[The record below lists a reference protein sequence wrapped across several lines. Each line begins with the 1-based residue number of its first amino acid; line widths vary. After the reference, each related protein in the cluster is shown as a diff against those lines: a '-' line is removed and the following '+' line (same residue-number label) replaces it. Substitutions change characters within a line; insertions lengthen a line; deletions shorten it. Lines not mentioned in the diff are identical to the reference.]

1 MPKEK
6 QALPASETVG
16 EKLSPEETKQVLAE
30 VRKRKTNAA
39 LQEVRTILDKYNL
52 EFRVRHIVELSPKPK
67 PVK

>member
-6 QALPASETVG
+6 QALPASEAK
-16 EKLSPEETKQVLAE
+16 EKLSPEETQQVLQE
-30 VRKRKTNAA
+30 LRKRKTNQA
-39 LQEVRTILDKYNL
+39 LQEVQAILNKYGL